1 MNKQYAIAFFEI
13 AKEDNTLNEC
23 KESFDVFLEVLKQEN
38 DLALV
43 LNSPKIKT
51 NEKKD
56 LINNAFSKCSEDF
69 IYFINVVLDNG
80 RIDKINEIYQ
90 EFERLY
96 NEENKVKI
104 VEVRSAQVLS
114 EQEKTRLLNS
124 LKKCYAGYEIVLCNK
139 VEPNVVGGYHILVN
153 GLSIDLSIKRKI
165 ENLENHL
172 IN

>member
-13 AKEDNTLNEC
+13 AKEDNTLVDC
-23 KESFDVFLEVLKQEN
+23 KESFDVFLKVLKQEN

-56 LINNAFSKCSEDF
+56 LIKKVFSECSADF

-96 NEENKVKI
+96 NEENKIKI
-104 VEVRSAQVLS
+104 VDVRSATTLS
-114 EQEKTRLLNS
+114 DLEKDKLTNS
-124 LKKCYAGYEIVLCNK
+124 LKKCYLGYEIILTNK
-139 VEPNVVGGYHILVN
+139 VDPNVVGGYHILVN
-153 GLSIDLSIKRKI
+153 GLSVDLSVKRKI
-165 ENLENHL
+165 ENLVNHL
-172 IN
+172 TN